1 MNDVVFWFGG
11 WPPIGRILV
20 VGTFM
25 YVALVV
31 LLRVSGSR
39 TLASMNVFDFIV
51 TVAIG
56 AAFGRTLTTREVALA
71 EALAAFALLVS
82 LQFAVAWA
90 QTRWTQ
96 FMGIVTN
103 PPSLLYFRGE
113 FLRKAMR
120 QQRVTE
126 ALLRAAVRKEHVGSM
141 NEVEAIVLESSGE
154 FSVIRS
160 VGDGSALGQ
169 AIQEQIARLVDDA
182 SHDSSS

>member
-1 MNDVVFWFGG
+1 MNDVIFWFGG
-11 WPPIGRILV
+11 WPPIIRILV
-20 VGTFM
+20 VGALM
-25 YVALVV
+25 YVALVI
-31 LLRVSGSR
+31 LLRLSGSR

-56 AAFGRTLTTREVALA
+56 AAFGRTLTTRAVALV
-71 EALAAFALLVS
+71 EALTAFALLVG
-82 LQFAVAWA
+82 LQFSVAWA

-96 FMGIVTN
+96 LMGIVTN
-103 PPSLLYFRGE
+103 PPALLYFRGE

-126 ALLRAAVRKEHVGSM
+126 ALLRAAVRKEHLGSM

-160 VGDGSALGQ
+160 IGDGSALGE
-169 AIQEQIARLVDDA
+169 AIQEQIADLVGGTSRDA
-182 SHDSSS
+182 S